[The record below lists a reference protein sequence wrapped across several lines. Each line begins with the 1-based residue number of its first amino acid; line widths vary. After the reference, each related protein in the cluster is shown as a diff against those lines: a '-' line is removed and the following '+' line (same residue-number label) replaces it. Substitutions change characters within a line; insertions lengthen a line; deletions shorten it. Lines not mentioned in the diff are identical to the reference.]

1 MNSRDMINLIVDIE
15 RTQHGIKKWYPSR
28 IRYFQTT
35 HRFDDHTYEVSY
47 DGAFE
52 NWIRDLENALGGKIY
67 RPTAKKILNNWY
79 AWSREQRTAL
89 LNVRNRLNRNQI
101 I

>member
-1 MNSRDMINLIVDIE
+1 MYSRHMIQLIVDVE
-15 RTQHGIKKWYPSR
+15 RNQHGIKKWYPSR

-52 NWIRDLENALGGKIY
+52 NWIRDLENALGGKLY
-67 RPTAKKILNNWY
+67 RPTAKKILNNWF
-79 AWSREQRTAL
+79 AWALGQRAAL
-89 LNVRNRLNRNQI
+89 LNVGRLNRTIQTI
-101 I
+101 